1 MSHIAEKIA
10 KLIAKADSTTH
21 EAEAETFMAKAHALL
36 EAHGLSML
44 DLGTIGEDPV
54 GRDDN
59 VIHFFAAEGWCS
71 RMLFKLAIYY
81 GCELVQFKRGN
92 KTTATVFG
100 RESARVTFTLMAP
113 FVMRQVRQ
121 KARKLAKEEGTSES
135 RAKTALGNA
144 MTFRLQDLIAAQQQR
159 PEYQATGVNALVPVD
174 VIKETIQ
181 EAFPTS
187 KKQRAANL
195 RTSLAAM
202 AAAETV
208 SLNRQT
214 SASPKAKRITA

>member
-1 MSHIAEKIA
+1 
-10 KLIAKADSTTH
+10 
-21 EAEAETFMAKAHALL
+21 
-36 EAHGLSML
+36 
-44 DLGTIGEDPV
+44 
-54 GRDDN
+54 
-59 VIHFFAAEGWCS
+59 
-71 RMLFKLAIYY
+71 MLFKLATYY
-81 GCELVQFKRGN
+81 GCELVQFKQGN

-144 MTFRLQDLIAAQQQR
+144 MTFRIQDLIAAQQQR

-174 VIKETIQ
+174 VIKAAMQ

-187 KKQRAANL
+187 RKQRSANL
-195 RTSLAAM
+195 STSLAAM

-214 SASPKAKRITA
+214 PAPASSKRLSAC